1 MQTISRLDAPR
12 FLSGNWTSSMSEQLI
27 ADRSDDEQLRKYRE
41 LAEMLAAWRDEPDES
56 DWNLIEAEINN
67 GGMTCREP
75 EHAQKSGKYAP
86 VA

>member
-1 MQTISRLDAPR
+1 
-12 FLSGNWTSSMSEQLI
+12 MSEQVQSQRN
-27 ADRSDDEQLRKYRE
+27 DNEQLRKYRE
-41 LAEMLAAWRDEPDES
+41 LAEMLAAWRDEPDDC

-75 EHAQKSGKYAP
+75 ELAQKSGKHAP

>member
-1 MQTISRLDAPR
+1 
-12 FLSGNWTSSMSEQLI
+12 MSEQVQSQRN
-27 ADRSDDEQLRKYRE
+27 DNEQLRKYRE
-41 LAEMLAAWRDEPDES
+41 LAEMLTAWRDEPDDC

-75 EHAQKSGKYAP
+75 ELAQKSGKHAP

>member
-1 MQTISRLDAPR
+1 
-12 FLSGNWTSSMSEQLI
+12 MSEQLV

-41 LAEMLAAWRDEPDES
+41 LTHMLLAWRDEPDDC
-56 DWNLIEAEINN
+56 DWSLIEAEINN

-75 EHAQKSGKYAP
+75 ELAQKSGKHAP